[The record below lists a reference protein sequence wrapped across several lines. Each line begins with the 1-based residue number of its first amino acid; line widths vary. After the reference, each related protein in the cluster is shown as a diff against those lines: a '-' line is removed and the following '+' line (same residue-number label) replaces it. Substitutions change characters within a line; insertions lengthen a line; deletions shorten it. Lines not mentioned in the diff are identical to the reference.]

1 MEHIRIA
8 IRDSTDSMNICF
20 LDNKAGIKFHEAT
33 LQRFLKGT
41 CNFLTLKFYGKDI
54 DTIYPGCRLA
64 FKYDGND
71 YWLTI
76 NSFEKNGYECSL
88 TAYSLSLETNKE
100 KRKAFKAP
108 KWTFKQYLDYVDPE
122 HSLTLG
128 LNEVASQSMQLEWS
142 GTDTILA
149 RLFSIAN
156 SFGAE
161 LEFVTELNDDY
172 SLKRHVLNVYKVG
185 NIGKDKTG
193 MPIRVGKSLKVI
205 NYTANIDEL
214 YTAIRV
220 HGKDGLTIAGLDKKV
235 YDKDNNLLYYTQ
247 GDTLYAPQSRDRFP
261 AIAHKASDSF
271 ICLES
276 EDTEHSSKES
286 LYAYMLGELKK
297 HSEPKIDYETE
308 GYVDGQIGDR
318 MLLID
323 SVHYDPPL
331 YVEAR
336 ISEQTISL
344 LDKPKNKT
352 VFTNYERKE
361 SEIANELLAKMNALI
376 EENKVYDVQILTSNG
391 YSFKNG
397 QGSTTL
403 TARVMDGPKDVT
415 NEFSLTW
422 FKNSTE
428 YAHTASINVQAGSI
442 DELATYLIIA
452 EKDGRERG
460 RNELTVFNV
469 KDGSPGKTPVV
480 HLAWADSSDGSVGFS
495 LELPTDKIPKYRGY
509 YVDYSTVASTN
520 PKLYKWERNPDD
532 AAKVAD
538 EAKDKADSANSKADS
553 AISTANTAKDTAD
566 EASKQTALV
575 NELANTAKELADK
588 ANADAAEANRLIGLA
603 NGEIDRLNTD
613 VSTAKSDLASAESEL
628 NSKIETVKTTVTND
642 YAKKTELSD
651 TKITLNK
658 TISDSVASVKQ
669 EMSETYAV
677 KSDLTTLQGEY
688 NSFKED
694 TAQKI
699 SQQVSSIQTIQTDT
713 TEAQKLAND
722 AYNKANSAV
731 TSATNASSTANS
743 ALDKAADA
751 TSVANSASQNAT
763 NAVASANSAVSTAN
777 TAKSN
782 ADKAIADVAALTK
795 TVSSQSTRIDQTSS
809 RIDQVASG
817 VTEVGNKVDSLKL
830 VGENL
835 ILNGYGEF
843 GNNKNFN
850 NYIFDGTNSYNNKPS
865 FKTNLKTALSI
876 GNSRISIDIDKAYQF
891 SMNIKSDNGGTIYLG
906 WDEYD
911 IDGYYISPTYAMGFP
926 NTTTSLAR
934 DLNDG
939 DTVVYLESTANWVD
953 SNATHQNGLIFW
965 NYRDSTGYLYPEG
978 VYSRNAWIDLY
989 TKENVNKTNNT
1000 ITLKS
1005 SWTHGT
1011 IKAGT
1016 RVSQS
1021 NSSGHKYRNF
1031 TNTSVP
1037 TSWKNTSFIIGKD
1050 HQLQSPYS
1058 FDETR
1063 FSPAAKSISFMA
1075 IWSYGTSVV
1084 DTYYINS
1091 IELKNI
1097 DDKLLIDGINT
1108 NLSNN
1113 YYAKSTV
1120 DSKLSTA
1127 VSGITAQYTK
1137 DISTQLNNYYD
1148 KATMDRRLTIGDV
1161 GIETYVQDTRSKLDG
1176 LQIGGRNLLK
1186 DTANFG
1192 NSGRPSGSKDGWLA
1206 VYSSTIESEK
1216 YNGLTVRSLKNVASM
1231 KNMCEYYFTGF
1242 NLGDTYT
1249 LSFWAKGTID
1259 RFRCYFYGDSG
1270 FVGAKPVNTSI
1281 PCYSS
1286 SAFADGY
1293 CSFVNP
1299 QITNWTRISITW
1311 KLADTGDI
1319 NIAKRVLIRT
1329 DEATGGDLYVCGVKL
1344 EKGNQATD
1352 WSPAPEDMATLTQY
1366 TEVKQLADQLSA
1378 TVYDSASGLVTKTT
1392 QLANSYA
1399 IKQLN
1404 SAGDILTSLNLN
1416 ANTSTAE
1423 IDAKLIRLNGY
1434 TKMDDAFINNLV
1446 ANSIVTNKIK
1456 ATEISGDYIKGGT
1469 IDGTIIKST
1478 GPNGTTKL
1486 TDGWFISTQNNAIGH
1501 YGAQSVDMTIYDSSG
1516 YAGSTKLTY
1525 NGFLNEMKNS
1535 GGVFAKRK
1543 ITFHAEGFQIEPEDT
1558 NVGTNLNSGINLVGR
1573 KAYLDFVANTIHR
1586 TDATPYHLRIIASE
1600 DGKSIIESTQ
1610 GGLEIYIKNQEQ
1622 LVVNA
1627 NYIPQ
1632 TNMDNNTGIKRMV
1645 VAKPNESGSYMEI
1658 RNRAGKAWGISMWLS
1673 DQRLKNNIKPSIL
1686 DSLATINQLQVKQ
1699 FDWKSDNVH
1708 EDFGL
1713 IAQEVEQILPNAV
1726 FKVGDYYQIK
1736 DSGLIPVLIG
1746 AVQKLSNKVN
1756 LLENIIYN
1764 IKGGNLI

>member
-64 FKYDGND
+64 FKYAGND

-100 KRKAFKAP
+100 KRKAYKAQ

-235 YDKDNNLLYYTQ
+235 YDSDKKLLYYTQ
-247 GDTLYAPQSRDRFP
+247 GDTLYAPQARDRFP

-276 EDTEHSSKES
+276 EDTEHSSKEA

-308 GYVDGQIGDR
+308 GYVDGEIGDR

-344 LDKPKNKT
+344 LDKSKNKT
-352 VFTNYERKE
+352 VFTNYERKK
-361 SEIANELLAKMNALI
+361 SEIANELLAKMAALI
-376 EENKVYDVQILTSNG
+376 EENKTYDVQILTSNG

-397 QGSTTL
+397 FGETTL
-403 TARVMDGPKDVT
+403 TARVMDGAKDVT
-415 NEFSLTW
+415 SEFSLTW

-538 EAKDKADSANSKADS
+538 EAKDKADAADSKADSANSKADS
-553 AISTANTAKDTAD
+553 AVNVATDAKNTAD

-575 NELANTAKELADK
+575 NALANTAKDLADK
-588 ANADAAEANRLIGLA
+588 ANADATEANRLIGLA
-603 NGEIDRLNTD
+603 NTEIGKLNTN
-613 VSTAKSDLASAESEL
+613 VNNVKSDLASAESDL
-628 NSKIETVKTTVTND
+628 ASKIETVKTTLTQNYATKTN
-642 YAKKTELSD
+642 LSD
-651 TKITLNK
+651 TQITLNK

-677 KSDLTTLQGEY
+677 KSDLTTLSGDY
-688 NSFKED
+688 TSFKED
-694 TAQKI
+694 TAKKF

-713 TEAQKLAND
+713 TNAKQLAND
-722 AYNKANSAV
+722 AYSKANSAV

-743 ALDKAADA
+743 ALDKASNA
-751 TSVANSASQNAT
+751 TNVANSASQNAN
-763 NAVASANSAVSTAN
+763 NAVASANSAVSTASQ
-777 TAKSN
+777 AKSN
-782 ADKAIADVAALTK
+782 ADKAIADVASLTK
-795 TVSSQSTRIDQTSS
+795 TVSSQSTRIDQTSN
-809 RIDQVASG
+809 RIEQVASG
-817 VTEVGNKVDSLKL
+817 VTEVGS
-830 VGENL
+830 
-835 ILNGYGEF
+835 
-843 GNNKNFN
+843 
-850 NYIFDGTNSYNNKPS
+850 
-865 FKTNLKTALSI
+865 
-876 GNSRISIDIDKAYQF
+876 
-891 SMNIKSDNGGTIYLG
+891 
-906 WDEYD
+906 
-911 IDGYYISPTYAMGFP
+911 
-926 NTTTSLAR
+926 
-934 DLNDG
+934 
-939 DTVVYLESTANWVD
+939 
-953 SNATHQNGLIFW
+953 
-965 NYRDSTGYLYPEG
+965 
-978 VYSRNAWIDLY
+978 
-989 TKENVNKTNNT
+989 
-1000 ITLKS
+1000 
-1005 SWTHGT
+1005 
-1011 IKAGT
+1011 
-1016 RVSQS
+1016 
-1021 NSSGHKYRNF
+1021 
-1031 TNTSVP
+1031 
-1037 TSWKNTSFIIGKD
+1037 
-1050 HQLQSPYS
+1050 
-1058 FDETR
+1058 
-1063 FSPAAKSISFMA
+1063 
-1075 IWSYGTSVV
+1075 
-1084 DTYYINS
+1084 
-1091 IELKNI
+1091 
-1097 DDKLLIDGINT
+1097 

-1113 YYAKSTV
+1113 YYQKTTV

-1127 VSGITAQYTK
+1127 VSGITAQYTQ
-1137 DISTQLNNYYD
+1137 DITTKLGNYYD
-1148 KATMDRRLTIGDV
+1148 KSTIDSKLTIDGQ
-1161 GIETYVQDTRSKLDG
+1161 GISTYVKNTKNQLDN
-1176 LQIGGRNLLK
+1176 LQVGGRNYLIGTNK
-1186 DTANFG
+1186 
-1192 NSGRPSGSKDGWLA
+1192 
-1206 VYSSTIESEK
+1206 
-1216 YNGLTVRSLKNVASM
+1216 
-1231 KNMCEYYFTGF
+1231 EYRAF
-1242 NLGDTYT
+1242 NLGQWSTI
-1249 LSFWAKGTID
+1249 LS
-1259 RFRCYFYGDSG
+1259 
-1270 FVGAKPVNTSI
+1270 
-1281 PCYSS
+1281 
-1286 SAFADGY
+1286 
-1293 CSFVNP
+1293 
-1299 QITNWTRISITW
+1299 TRN
-1311 KLADTGDI
+1311 LADLNLKVGDYI
-1319 NIAKRVLIRT
+1319 TASCDLKVPSNAIKGGKIRIQIFNSDVDRLQYYGEICNIGEEKRLKVTVRIDSNLLKYKRIDLLIESTNTNITAVESGIQSRH
-1329 DEATGGDLYVCGVKL
+1329 EKL
-1344 EKGNQATD
+1344 EIGNMMTD
-1352 WSPAPEDMATLTQY
+1352 WSPAPEDMATLNQY
-1366 TEVKQLADQLSA
+1366 TEVKQLADRISS
-1378 TVYDSASGLVTKTT
+1378 TVYDSSVGLVTKTT

-1404 SAGDILTSLNLN
+1404 SSGDILTSLNLN

-1423 IDAKLIRLNGY
+1423 INAKLIRLNGY

-1456 ATEISGDYIKGGT
+1456 STEISGDIIKGGKIEGVT
-1469 IDGTIIKST
+1469 FKSIGSGAEPGEVEINDGTIAMEKQEV
-1478 GPNGTTKL
+1478 GTTGRFFNRGFVSPLEMTMAKVGPIGGKIGL
-1486 TDGWFISTQNNAIGH
+1486 IRATSFTPSGFNNQTLDTGNNVQNHGLFFHYQGLSIESDGAN
-1501 YGAQSVDMTIYDSSG
+1501 SG
-1516 YAGSTKLTY
+1516 VG
-1525 NGFLNEMKNS
+1525 KNS
-1535 GGVFAKRK
+1535 GLK
-1543 ITFHAEGFQIEPEDT
+1543 IFGD
-1558 NVGTNLNSGINLVGR
+1558 N
-1573 KAYLDFVANTIHR
+1573 AYIDLKPSILKDPGDDSDPIKM
-1586 TDATPYHLRIIASE
+1586 RIIAS
-1600 DGKSIIESTQ
+1600 
-1610 GGLEIYIKNQEQ
+1610 
-1622 LVVNA
+1622 
-1627 NYIPQ
+1627 P
-1632 TNMDNNTGIKRMV
+1632 NNTFEFRNSLGNIYMFTKNGENPMANGYKIPYTLVDSNMGIRLARIVNPTSSGTYLELSNMV
-1645 VAKPNESGSYMEI
+1645 EKT
-1658 RNRAGKAWGISMWLS
+1658 WGITMWQS
-1673 DQRLKNNIKPSIL
+1673 DQRLKDNITASTQ
-1686 DSLATINQLQVKQ
+1686 DALATLNQLQVRQ

-1713 IAQEVEQILPNAV
+1713 IAQEVEEILPNAV
-1726 FKVGDYYQIK
+1726 FKVGDYNQIK

>member
-20 LDNKAGIKFHEAT
+20 LDNKAGIKFHEET

-64 FKYDGND
+64 FKYGGND

-172 SLKRHVLNVYKVG
+172 SLKRHILNVYKVG

-220 HGKDGLTIAGLDKKV
+220 HGKDGLTIAGLNKKV
-235 YDKDNNLLYYTQ
+235 YDSDKKLLYYTQ
-247 GDTLYAPQSRDRFP
+247 GDTLYAPQARDRFP

-276 EDTEHSSKES
+276 EDTEHSSKEA

-308 GYVDGQIGDR
+308 GYVDGEIGDR

-344 LDKPKNKT
+344 LDKSKNKT
-352 VFTNYERKE
+352 VFTNYERKK

-415 NEFSLTW
+415 SEFSLTW

-428 YAHTASINVQAGSI
+428 YSHDASIIVRAGSI
-442 DELATYLIIA
+442 DELATYLVIA

-469 KDGSPGKTPVV
+469 KDGQPGKTPVV
-480 HLAWADSSDGSVGFS
+480 HLAWADSADGSVGFS
-495 LELPTDKIPKYRGY
+495 LELPTNKIPKYRGY
-509 YVDYSTVASTN
+509 YVDYSSVASTN
-520 PKLYKWERNPDD
+520 PKVYKWERNPDD

-538 EAKDKADSANSKADS
+538 EAKDKADAADNKADS
-553 AISTANTAKDTAD
+553 AIDTANSAKDTAD

-575 NELANTAKELADK
+575 NGLANAAKELADK
-588 ANADAAEANRLIGLA
+588 AKADAAEANRLIGLT
-603 NGEIDRLNTD
+603 NTEISKLNTN
-613 VSTAKSDLASAESEL
+613 VNNVRSDLSSAETEL
-628 NSKIETVKTTVTND
+628 NSKIETVKTTLTQNYATKTN
-642 YAKKTELSD
+642 LSE
-651 TKITLNK
+651 TQLTLNK
-658 TISDSVASVKQ
+658 TITDSVASVKQ
-669 EMSETYAV
+669 EMSEKYST
-677 KSDLTTLQGEY
+677 KTDLTTLQGEY
-688 NSFKED
+688 NSFKEE
-694 TAQKI
+694 TAKKI
-699 SQQVSSIQTIQTDT
+699 SQQVSSIETIQTNT
-713 TEAQKLAND
+713 TEAQKLAGE
-722 AYNKANSAV
+722 AYNKAQSAA

-743 ALDKAADA
+743 ALDKASNA
-751 TSVANSASQNAT
+751 TNVANSASQNAT
-763 NAVASANSAVSTAN
+763 NAVANANSAVSAAN

-795 TVSSQSTRIDQTSS
+795 TVSSQSTRIDQTSN
-809 RIDQVASG
+809 RIEQVASG
-817 VTEVGNKVDSLKL
+817 VTEIGGKL
-830 VGENL
+830 DN
-835 ILNGYGEF
+835 
-843 GNNKNFN
+843 
-850 NYIFDGTNSYNNKPS
+850 
-865 FKTNLKTALSI
+865 LSI
-876 GNSRISIDIDKAYQF
+876 GGRNLLHGTVDFIDVGSRYNSGRLIETAFPLTGEKYKGLAIRGKANISGTYIASSYSFSNFNLGDTYTFSFYAKGSIDRFRCYF
-891 SMNIKSDNGGTIYLG
+891 Y
-906 WDEYD
+906 
-911 IDGYYISPTYAMGFP
+911 
-926 NTTTSLAR
+926 
-934 DLNDG
+934 G
-939 DTVVYLESTANWVD
+939 DTGYVTATAIDTNIGWMPGSYSDGMVVYR
-953 SNATHQNGLIFW
+953 NGSGSSKELLDPNIFKRYYVTW
-965 NYRDSTGYLYPEG
+965 KL
-978 VYSRNAWIDLY
+978 
-989 TKENVNKTNNT
+989 NNT
-1000 ITLKS
+1000 
-1005 SWTHGT
+1005 GD
-1011 IKAGT
+1011 
-1016 RVSQS
+1016 
-1021 NSSGHKYRNF
+1021 
-1031 TNTSVP
+1031 TSVIKKILIRTDEA
-1037 TSWKNTSFIIGKD
+1037 TSGSLYICGEKMEIGNKNTD
-1050 HQLQSPYS
+1050 HSSSPEDDQSQ
-1058 FDETR
+1058 
-1063 FSPAAKSISFMA
+1063 
-1075 IWSYGTSVV
+1075 
-1084 DTYYINS
+1084 
-1091 IELKNI
+1091 
-1097 DDKLLIDGINT
+1097 IDGINT

-1113 YYAKSTV
+1113 YYAKTTV

-1137 DISTQLNNYYD
+1137 DITTKLGNYYD
-1148 KATMDRRLTIGDV
+1148 KSTIDSKLTIDGQ
-1161 GIETYVQDTRSKLDG
+1161 GITTYVKNTQSKLDN
-1176 LQIGGRNLLK
+1176 LQVGGRNYLTGTHKDYKKFDLGQWAAILFSRNLSDLNLKVGDYITASCDLKVPSNAIKGGRIRVQFFNSDADRTQYYGEICNIGEEKRLKATVYIDSKLLQYK
-1186 DTANFG
+1186 RID
-1192 NSGRPSGSKDGWLA
+1192 LL
-1206 VYSSTIESEK
+1206 IEST
-1216 YNGLTVRSLKNVASM
+1216 N
-1231 KNMCEYYFTGF
+1231 TGI
-1242 NLGDTYT
+1242 T
-1249 LSFWAKGTID
+1249 AVE
-1259 RFRCYFYGDSG
+1259 SG
-1270 FVGAKPVNTSI
+1270 IQS
-1281 PCYSS
+1281 
-1286 SAFADGY
+1286 
-1293 CSFVNP
+1293 
-1299 QITNWTRISITW
+1299 RH
-1311 KLADTGDI
+1311 
-1319 NIAKRVLIRT
+1319 
-1329 DEATGGDLYVCGVKL
+1329 EKL
-1344 EKGNQATD
+1344 EIGNMMTD
-1352 WSPAPEDMATLTQY
+1352 WYPAPEDMATLTQY
-1366 TEVKQLADQLSA
+1366 TEVKQLADRISS
-1378 TVYDSASGLVTKTT
+1378 TVYDSSTGLTTKVN
-1392 QLANSYA
+1392 QLANKYA
-1399 IKQLN
+1399 ITALN
-1404 SAGDILTSLNLN
+1404 SAGDILASLNLN

-1423 IDAKLIRLNGY
+1423 INAKLIRLNGY

-1446 ANSIVTNKIK
+1446 ANSIITNKIK
-1456 ATEISGDYIKGGT
+1456 STEISGDVIKGGT
-1469 IDGTIIKST
+1469 IDGTIVKST
-1478 GPNGTTKL
+1478 GSNGTTQL
-1486 TDGWFISTQNNAIGH
+1486 MDGWFISTQNNSIGY
-1501 YGAQSVDMTIYDSSG
+1501 YGAQSINMTIFDTNG

-1525 NGFLNEMKNS
+1525 SGFLNEMKNS
-1535 GGVFAKRK
+1535 DGVFAKRK
-1543 ITFHAEGFQIEPEDT
+1543 IEFHAEGFKVEPEST
-1558 NVGTNLNSGINLVGR
+1558 NVGTNLNSGIHLVGK
-1573 KAYLDFVANTIHR
+1573 KAYLDLVANTVSR
-1586 TDATPYHLRIIASE
+1586 DDTTPYHLRIIANE
-1600 DGKSIIESTQ
+1600 DGKSFIESTQ
-1610 GGLEIYIKNQEQ
+1610 GRLEIYTKNQEQ

-1632 TNMDNNTGIKRMV
+1632 TTMDNNIGIKQMI
-1645 VAKPNESGSYMEI
+1645 VAKPNESGTYMEV
-1658 RNRAGKAWGISMWLS
+1658 RNRAGKAWGINMWLS
-1673 DQRLKNNIKPSIL
+1673 DQRLKDNITTPTQ
-1686 DSLATINQLQVKQ
+1686 DALATINQLKVRQ

-1764 IKGGNLI
+1764 TKGSNLL

>member
-1 MEHIRIA
+1 MVEHIRIA

-20 LDNKAGIKFHEAT
+20 LDNKTGIKFHEAT

-64 FKYDGND
+64 FKYGGND

-108 KWTFKQYLDYVDPE
+108 KWTFKQYLDYIDPE

-128 LNEVASQSMQLEWS
+128 LNEVASQSTQLEWS

-172 SLKRHVLNVYKVG
+172 SLKRHVVNVYKVG

-235 YDKDNNLLYYTQ
+235 YDSDKKLLYYTQ
-247 GDTLYAPQSRDRFP
+247 GDTLYAPQARDRFP

-271 ICLES
+271 ICLEGG
-276 EDTEHSSKES
+276 DTEHSTKEA

-297 HSEPKIDYETE
+297 HSEPKLDYETE
-308 GYVDGQIGDR
+308 GYVDGEIGDR

-344 LDKPKNKT
+344 LDKSKNKT
-352 VFTNYERKE
+352 VFTNYERKK

-397 QGSTTL
+397 FGETTL

-415 NEFSLTW
+415 SEFSLTW

-480 HLAWADSSDGSVGFS
+480 HLAWADSADGSVGFS
-495 LELPTDKIPKYRGY
+495 LELPTDKIRKYRGY

-520 PKLYKWERNPDD
+520 PMLYKWERNPDD

-538 EAKDKADSANSKADS
+538 EAKDKADAADSKADS
-553 AISTANTAKDTAD
+553 AIDTANSAKDTAD

-575 NELANTAKELADK
+575 NGLANAAKELADK
-588 ANADAAEANRLIGLA
+588 AKEDAAEANRLIGLT
-603 NGEIDRLNTD
+603 NTEIGKLNTN
-613 VSTAKSDLASAESEL
+613 VENTRKDLASAESDL
-628 NSKIETVKTTVTND
+628 ASKIETVKTTVTND

-651 TKITLNK
+651 TQIKLEK
-658 TISDSVASVKQ
+658 TVSDSVASVRT
-669 EMSETYAV
+669 EMSEKYST
-677 KSDLTTLQGEY
+677 KNDLTTLQGDY
-688 NSFKED
+688 NSFKQQ
-694 TAQKI
+694 TAQGF
-699 SQQVSSIQTIQTDT
+699 SQQASSIQTIQTDT
-713 TEAQKLAND
+713 TNAKQLAND
-722 AYNKANSAV
+722 AYSKANSAV
-731 TSATNASSTANS
+731 TSAANASSTANS
-743 ALDKAADA
+743 ALTKASDA
-751 TSVANSASQNAT
+751 SSVANSASQNAN
-763 NAVASANSAVSTAN
+763 NAVASANSAVSTASQ
-777 TAKSN
+777 AKSN

-795 TVSSQSTRIDQTSS
+795 TVSSQSTKIEQTSS

-850 NYIFDGTNSYNNKPS
+850 NYIFDGANSYNNKPS

-876 GNSRISIDIDKAYQF
+876 GNARIPIDIDKSYQF
-891 SMNIKSDNGGTIYLG
+891 SMNIKSDNGGKIYLG

-911 IDGYYISPTYAMGFP
+911 IDGYYITPSCVMGFSR
-926 NTTTSLAR
+926 TTTALAR

-939 DTVVYLESTANWVD
+939 DKVVYLESTANWVASD
-953 SNATHQNGLIFW
+953 YTHLNGLIFW

-978 VYSRNAWIDLY
+978 VYSRNVWSNLY

-1005 SWTHGT
+1005 PWNNGKIT
-1011 IKAGT
+1011 AGT

-1021 NSSGHKYRNF
+1021 SSSGHKYCNF

-1037 TSWKNTSFIIGKD
+1037 TSWTNTSFVIGGD
-1050 HQLQSPYS
+1050 HKLQSPYD
-1058 FDETR
+1058 FDATR
-1063 FSPAAKSISFMA
+1063 FSPAAKSIAFMA
-1075 IWSYGTSVV
+1075 LWSYGTSVI

-1113 YYAKSTV
+1113 YY
-1120 DSKLSTA
+1120 
-1127 VSGITAQYTK
+1127 
-1137 DISTQLNNYYD
+1137 
-1148 KATMDRRLTIGDV
+1148 
-1161 GIETYVQDTRSKLDG
+1161 
-1176 LQIGGRNLLK
+1176 
-1186 DTANFG
+1186 
-1192 NSGRPSGSKDGWLA
+1192 
-1206 VYSSTIESEK
+1206 
-1216 YNGLTVRSLKNVASM
+1216 
-1231 KNMCEYYFTGF
+1231 
-1242 NLGDTYT
+1242 
-1249 LSFWAKGTID
+1249 
-1259 RFRCYFYGDSG
+1259 
-1270 FVGAKPVNTSI
+1270 
-1281 PCYSS
+1281 
-1286 SAFADGY
+1286 
-1293 CSFVNP
+1293 
-1299 QITNWTRISITW
+1299 
-1311 KLADTGDI
+1311 
-1319 NIAKRVLIRT
+1319 
-1329 DEATGGDLYVCGVKL
+1329 
-1344 EKGNQATD
+1344 
-1352 WSPAPEDMATLTQY
+1352 
-1366 TEVKQLADQLSA
+1366 
-1378 TVYDSASGLVTKTT
+1378 
-1392 QLANSYA
+1392 
-1399 IKQLN
+1399 
-1404 SAGDILTSLNLN
+1404 
-1416 ANTSTAE
+1416 
-1423 IDAKLIRLNGY
+1423 
-1434 TKMDDAFINNLV
+1434 
-1446 ANSIVTNKIK
+1446 
-1456 ATEISGDYIKGGT
+1456 
-1469 IDGTIIKST
+1469 
-1478 GPNGTTKL
+1478 
-1486 TDGWFISTQNNAIGH
+1486 
-1501 YGAQSVDMTIYDSSG
+1501 
-1516 YAGSTKLTY
+1516 
-1525 NGFLNEMKNS
+1525 
-1535 GGVFAKRK
+1535 
-1543 ITFHAEGFQIEPEDT
+1543 
-1558 NVGTNLNSGINLVGR
+1558 
-1573 KAYLDFVANTIHR
+1573 
-1586 TDATPYHLRIIASE
+1586 
-1600 DGKSIIESTQ
+1600 
-1610 GGLEIYIKNQEQ
+1610 
-1622 LVVNA
+1622 
-1627 NYIPQ
+1627 
-1632 TNMDNNTGIKRMV
+1632 
-1645 VAKPNESGSYMEI
+1645 
-1658 RNRAGKAWGISMWLS
+1658 
-1673 DQRLKNNIKPSIL
+1673 
-1686 DSLATINQLQVKQ
+1686 
-1699 FDWKSDNVH
+1699 
-1708 EDFGL
+1708 
-1713 IAQEVEQILPNAV
+1713 
-1726 FKVGDYYQIK
+1726 
-1736 DSGLIPVLIG
+1736 
-1746 AVQKLSNKVN
+1746 QK
-1756 LLENIIYN
+1756 
-1764 IKGGNLI
+1764 

>member
-1 MEHIRIA
+1 MDHIRIA

-20 LDNKAGIKFHEAT
+20 LDNKAGIKFHETT

-41 CNFLTLKFYGKDI
+41 CNFLTLKFYRKDI

-64 FKYDGND
+64 FKYGGND

-128 LNEVASQSMQLEWS
+128 LNEVEGQSMQLEWS

-172 SLKRHVLNVYKVG
+172 SLKRHVLNVYKIG
-185 NIGKDKTG
+185 NIGKDKIG

-220 HGKDGLTIAGLDKKV
+220 HGKDGLTIAGLNKKV
-235 YDKDNNLLYYTQ
+235 YDSDKKLLYYTQ
-247 GDTLYAPQSRDRFP
+247 GDTLYAPQARDRFP
-261 AIAHKASDSF
+261 SIAHKASDSF
-271 ICLES
+271 ICLEG

-344 LDKPKNKT
+344 LDKSKNKT
-352 VFTNYERKE
+352 VFTNYERKK

-376 EENKVYDVQILTSNG
+376 EENKVYDVQIMTSNG

-422 FKNSTE
+422 FKNSAE
-428 YAHTASINVQAGSI
+428 YSHDASINVQAGSI
-442 DELATYLIIA
+442 DELATYLIIT

-469 KDGSPGKTPVV
+469 KDGQPGKTPVV
-480 HLAWADSSDGSVGFS
+480 HLAWADSADGSVGFT
-495 LELPTDKIPKYRGY
+495 LELPTTKIPKYRGY

-538 EAKDKADSANSKADS
+538 EAKDKADAADSKADS
-553 AISTANTAKDTAD
+553 AVSVATDAKDTAD

-588 ANADAAEANRLIGLA
+588 ANADATEANRLVGLA
-603 NGEIDRLNTD
+603 NDEIDRLNTD
-613 VSTAKSDLASAESEL
+613 VSTAKSDLASAESDL
-628 NSKIETVKTTVTND
+628 NSKIETVKTTLTQNYATKTN
-642 YAKKTELSD
+642 LSD
-651 TKITLNK
+651 TQITLNK

-669 EMSETYAV
+669 EMSEKYST
-677 KSDLTTLQGEY
+677 KTDLTTLQGEY

-694 TAQKI
+694 TAKKF
-699 SQQVSSIQTIQTDT
+699 SQQVSSISTIQTNT

-722 AYNKANSAV
+722 AYSKANSAV

-763 NAVASANSAVSTAN
+763 NAVASANAAVSTAN

-782 ADKAIADVAALTK
+782 ADKAIADVASLTQ
-795 TVSSQSTRIDQTSS
+795 TVSSQSTRIDQTSN

-817 VTEVGNKVDSLKL
+817 VTEVGDKVTSLNR
-830 VGENL
+830 VGDNL
-835 ILNGYGEF
+835 IVNGYGEL
-843 GNNKNFN
+843 GDNTNFS
-850 NYIFDGTNSYNNKPS
+850 NYIFSGVDTFKDKPS
-865 FKTNLKTALSI
+865 FKITTVSADKAINDNLI
-876 GNSRISIDIDKAYQF
+876 PIDINKAYEF
-891 SMNIKSDNGGTIYLG
+891 SMNLKSLNGTPIYLG
-906 WDEYD
+906 WAEYD
-911 IDGYYISPTYAMGFP
+911 IDGKKIDYQNVTRSSTS
-926 NTTTSLAR
+926 TTTLAR

-939 DTVVYLESTANWVD
+939 DTVVYLTSASGWID
-953 SNATHQNGLIFW
+953 SIYDYDNGLIFW
-965 NYRDSTGYLYPEG
+965 NYQDSTGYVYPEG
-978 VYSRNAWIDLY
+978 VYSRNVWFDLY
-989 TKENVNKTNNT
+989 SRGDIDRVNNLINLKKPWDKGKFKVGTK
-1000 ITLKS
+1000 
-1005 SWTHGT
+1005 
-1011 IKAGT
+1011 
-1016 RVSQS
+1016 VSQS
-1021 NSSGHKYRNF
+1021 KAGNSYKYRNYEG
-1031 TNTSVP
+1031 TSVP
-1037 TSWKNTSFIIGKD
+1037 TEWTNTTFRIGEDHRLQANYDFDYNRFTPATKYIRFNVVWSFANWG
-1050 HQLQSPYS
+1050 
-1058 FDETR
+1058 
-1063 FSPAAKSISFMA
+1063 
-1075 IWSYGTSVV
+1075 G
-1084 DTYYINS
+1084 DTYFINN
-1091 IELKNI
+1091 IELKDI
-1097 DDKLLIDGINT
+1097 DNKLLINGINN
-1108 NLSNN
+1108 NLVDN
-1113 YYAKSTV
+1113 YYQKTTV

-1127 VSGITAQYTK
+1127 VSGITAQYTQ
-1137 DISTQLNNYYD
+1137 DITTRLGNYYD
-1148 KATMDRRLTIGDV
+1148 KSTIDSKLTIDGQ
-1161 GIETYVQDTRSKLDG
+1161 GIASYVKSTK
-1176 LQIGGRNLLK
+1176 
-1186 DTANFG
+1186 
-1192 NSGRPSGSKDGWLA
+1192 
-1206 VYSSTIESEK
+1206 SS
-1216 YNGLTVRSLKNVASM
+1216 VDSLS
-1231 KNMCEYYFTGF
+1231 
-1242 NLGDTYT
+1242 
-1249 LSFWAKGTID
+1249 
-1259 RFRCYFYGDSG
+1259 
-1270 FVGAKPVNTSI
+1270 
-1281 PCYSS
+1281 
-1286 SAFADGY
+1286 
-1293 CSFVNP
+1293 
-1299 QITNWTRISITW
+1299 
-1311 KLADTGDI
+1311 
-1319 NIAKRVLIRT
+1319 
-1329 DEATGGDLYVCGVKL
+1329 
-1344 EKGNQATD
+1344 
-1352 WSPAPEDMATLTQY
+1352 TQY
-1366 TEVKQLADQLSA
+1366 TQVKQLADQLSA
-1378 TVYDSASGLVTKTT
+1378 TVYDSASGLVSKTT

-1423 IDAKLIRLNGY
+1423 INAKLIRLNGS
-1434 TKMDDAFINNLV
+1434 TKMDDAFINKLV

-1456 ATEISGDYIKGGT
+1456 STEINGDIIKGGT
-1469 IDGTIIKST
+1469 IDGTIVKST
-1478 GPNGTTKL
+1478 GSNGTTQL
-1486 TDGWFISTQNNAIGH
+1486 MDGWFISTQNNSIGY
-1501 YGAQSVDMTIYDSSG
+1501 YGAQSVNMTIFDTDG

-1525 NGFLNEMKNS
+1525 SGFLNEMKNS
-1535 GGVFAKRK
+1535 DGVFAKRK
-1543 ITFHAEGFQIEPEDT
+1543 ITFHAEGFKIEPEDT
-1558 NVGTNLNSGINLVGR
+1558 NVGTNLNSGMHLVGK

-1586 TDATPYHLRIIASE
+1586 TDATPYHLRIIANE
-1600 DGKSIIESTQ
+1600 DGKSVVESTQ
-1610 GGLEIYIKNQEQ
+1610 GRLEIYTKNQEQ
-1622 LVVNA
+1622 LVVNSS
-1627 NYIPQ
+1627 YLPQ
-1632 TNMDNNTGIKRMV
+1632 TSMDNNTAIKQMV

-1658 RNRAGKAWGISMWLS
+1658 RNIAGKAWGISVWQS
-1673 DQRLKNNIKPSIL
+1673 DQRLKSNITSPTQDALS
-1686 DSLATINQLQVKQ
+1686 TINQLQVRQ

-1713 IAQEVEQILPNAV
+1713 IAQEVEQVLPNAV

>member
-1 MEHIRIA
+1 MDHIRIA

-20 LDNKAGIKFHEAT
+20 LDNKAGIKFHETT

-64 FKYDGND
+64 FKYGGND

-76 NSFEKNGYECSL
+76 NSFKKNGYECSL

-128 LNEVASQSMQLEWS
+128 LNEVASQSMKLEWS

-172 SLKRHVLNVYKVG
+172 SLKRHVLNVYKIG

-271 ICLES
+271 ICLEG

-308 GYVDGQIGDR
+308 GYVDGEIGDR

-323 SVHYDPPL
+323 GVHYDPPL

-344 LDKPKNKT
+344 LDKSKNKT

-376 EENKVYDVQILTSNG
+376 EENKVYDVQIMTSNG

-397 QGSTTL
+397 FGETTL
-403 TARVMDGPKDVT
+403 TARVMDGAKDVT
-415 NEFSLTW
+415 SEFSLTW

-520 PKLYKWERNPDD
+520 PKLYKWDRNPDD

-613 VSTAKSDLASAESEL
+613 VSTAKSDLANAEADL
-628 NSKIETVKTTVTND
+628 NSKIETVKTTLTQNYATKTN
-642 YAKKTELSD
+642 LSD
-651 TKITLNK
+651 TQITLNK
-658 TISDSVASVKQ
+658 TISESVASVKQ

-677 KSDLTTLQGEY
+677 KTDLTTLQGEY

-694 TAQKI
+694 TAKKF
-699 SQQVSSIQTIQTDT
+699 SQQVSSISTIQTNT

-722 AYNKANSAV
+722 AYSKAQNAV
-731 TSATNASSTANS
+731 ASATNASSTANS

-751 TSVANSASQNAT
+751 TSVANSASQNAS

-795 TVSSQSTRIDQTSS
+795 TVSTQSTRIDQTSS

-817 VTEVGNKVDSLKL
+817 VTEIGGKL
-830 VGENL
+830 DN
-835 ILNGYGEF
+835 
-843 GNNKNFN
+843 
-850 NYIFDGTNSYNNKPS
+850 
-865 FKTNLKTALSI
+865 LSI
-876 GNSRISIDIDKAYQF
+876 GGRNLLHGTVDFVDVGSNYNSGRLIETVFSLTGEKYKGLAVRGKTNISGMYTASSYSFSNFNLGDTYTFSFYAKGSIDTFSCYFYGESGYVKAKAIDT
-891 SMNIKSDNGGTIYLG
+891 NIGRMPDTYGDGIVLYRVGSGSSKELLDSKIFKRYYVTWKLDNTG
-906 WDEYD
+906 D
-911 IDGYYISPTYAMGFP
+911 IS
-926 NTTTSLAR
+926 
-934 DLNDG
+934 
-939 DTVVYLESTANWVD
+939 VVKKILIRTD
-953 SNATHQNGLIFW
+953 NATSG
-965 NYRDSTGYLYPEG
+965 
-978 VYSRNAWIDLY
+978 DLY
-989 TKENVNKTNNT
+989 ICGEKMETGN
-1000 ITLKS
+1000 
-1005 SWTHGT
+1005 
-1011 IKAGT
+1011 
-1016 RVSQS
+1016 
-1021 NSSGHKYRNF
+1021 
-1031 TNTSVP
+1031 
-1037 TSWKNTSFIIGKD
+1037 KNTD
-1050 HQLQSPYS
+1050 HSPSPEDDQSQ
-1058 FDETR
+1058 
-1063 FSPAAKSISFMA
+1063 
-1075 IWSYGTSVV
+1075 
-1084 DTYYINS
+1084 
-1091 IELKNI
+1091 
-1097 DDKLLIDGINT
+1097 IDGINN

-1113 YYAKSTV
+1113 YYQKTVV
-1120 DSKLSTA
+1120 DSKISTA

-1137 DISTQLNNYYD
+1137 DISTKLNNYYD
-1148 KATMDRRLTIGDV
+1148 KATMDRKLTIDGL
-1161 GIETYVQDTRSKLDG
+1161 GIETYVKDTKSQLDN
-1176 LQIGGRNLLK
+1176 LQVGGRNYLIGTNK
-1186 DTANFG
+1186 
-1192 NSGRPSGSKDGWLA
+1192 
-1206 VYSSTIESEK
+1206 
-1216 YNGLTVRSLKNVASM
+1216 
-1231 KNMCEYYFTGF
+1231 EYRAF
-1242 NLGDTYT
+1242 NLGQWSAILNTRN
-1249 LSFWAKGTID
+1249 LSDLNLKVGDYITASCDLKVPSNAIKGGRIRLQFFNTDADRPNYYGSICNIGEEKRLEVTVRID
-1259 RFRCYFYGDSG
+1259 SNLLQYKRIDLIIEST
-1270 FVGAKPVNTSI
+1270 NTSI
-1281 PCYSS
+1281 TAVES
-1286 SAFADGY
+1286 GI
-1293 CSFVNP
+1293 
-1299 QITNWTRISITW
+1299 QTRH
-1311 KLADTGDI
+1311 
-1319 NIAKRVLIRT
+1319 
-1329 DEATGGDLYVCGVKL
+1329 EKL
-1344 EKGNQATD
+1344 EIGNMVTD

-1366 TEVKQLADQLSA
+1366 TEVKQLADRISS
-1378 TVYDSASGLVTKTT
+1378 TIYDSTSGLVTKTN
-1392 QLANSYA
+1392 QLAGKYA
-1399 IKQLN
+1399 IQNLN
-1404 SAGDILTSLNLN
+1404 SSGDVLSSLNLN
-1416 ANTSTAE
+1416 GGNVRIKGGL
-1423 IDAKLIRLNGY
+1423 IDLDGNVRIQ
-1434 TKMDDAFINNLV
+1434 DAFINNLV

-1456 ATEISGDYIKGGT
+1456 STEISGDIIKGGT
-1469 IDGTIIKST
+1469 IQGVTLKSTGSGAEPGEVEINDGTIAMEKQEV
-1478 GPNGTTKL
+1478 GTTGRFFNRGFVSPLEMTMAKVGPIGGKIGL
-1486 TDGWFISTQNNAIGH
+1486 IRATSFTPSGFNNQALDTGNNVQTHRLYFHYQGLSIESDGA
-1501 YGAQSVDMTIYDSSG
+1501 
-1516 YAGSTKLTY
+1516 
-1525 NGFLNEMKNS
+1525 NS
-1535 GGVFAKRK
+1535 G
-1543 ITFHAEGFQIEPEDT
+1543 
-1558 NVGTNLNSGINLVGR
+1558 VGRNSGLKVFGDN
-1573 KAYLDFVANTIHR
+1573 AYIDLKSGILNDPGNDSDPIKM
-1586 TDATPYHLRIIASE
+1586 RIIATPNNTFE
-1600 DGKSIIESTQ
+1600 FRNNYGN
-1610 GGLEIYIKNQEQ
+1610 IYMFTKNNENI
-1622 LVVNA
+1622 VVNG
-1627 NYIPQ
+1627 YKIPY
-1632 TNMDNNTGIKRMV
+1632 TFTDNNMGIRVARIANPTSSGAYLELSNMV
-1645 VAKPNESGSYMEI
+1645 
-1658 RNRAGKAWGISMWLS
+1658 GKAWGVSMWAS
-1673 DQRLKNNIKPSIL
+1673 DQRLKSDITTPTQ
-1686 DSLATINQLQVKQ
+1686 DALAAINQLQVRQ
-1699 FDWKSDNVH
+1699 FDWRADGKH

-1713 IAQEVEQILPNAV
+1713 IAQEVEQVLPNAV

-1764 IKGGNLI
+1764 TKGSNLL

>member
-1 MEHIRIA
+1 MDHIRIA

-20 LDNKAGIKFHEAT
+20 LDNYAGIKFHETT

-64 FKYDGND
+64 FKYADND

-76 NSFEKNGYECSL
+76 NSFEKIGYECSL

-108 KWTFKQYLDYVDPE
+108 TWTFKQYLDYVDPE

-128 LNEVASQSMQLEWS
+128 INEVASQSIQLEWS

-235 YDKDNNLLYYTQ
+235 YDSDKKLLYYTQ
-247 GDTLYAPQSRDRFP
+247 GDTLYAPQARDRFP

-276 EDTEHSSKES
+276 EDTEHSSKEA
-286 LYAYMLGELKK
+286 LYAYMLGEIKK

-308 GYVDGQIGDR
+308 GYVDGEIGDR

-323 SVHYDPPL
+323 AVHYDPPL

-344 LDKPKNKT
+344 LDKSKNKT
-352 VFTNYERKE
+352 VFTNYERKK

-376 EENKVYDVQILTSNG
+376 EENKTYDVQILTTNG

-397 QGSTTL
+397 FGETTL

-422 FKNSTE
+422 FKNSAE

-538 EAKDKADSANSKADS
+538 EAKDKADSADTKADS
-553 AISTANTAKDTAD
+553 AVD
-566 EASKQTALV
+566 V
-575 NELANTAKELADK
+575 ANTAKELADK
-588 ANADAAEANRLIGLA
+588 ANADATEANRLIGLA

-613 VSTAKSDLASAESEL
+613 VSTAKSDLASAEADL
-628 NSKIETVKTTVTND
+628 NSKIETVKTTLTQD
-642 YAKKTELSD
+642 YATKTNLSD
-651 TKITLNK
+651 TQITLNK
-658 TISDSVASVKQ
+658 TISESVASVKQ

-677 KSDLTTLQGEY
+677 KTDLTTLQGEY

-694 TAQKI
+694 TAQKF

-722 AYNKANSAV
+722 AYSKANSAV
-731 TSATNASSTANS
+731 TSASNASSTANS
-743 ALDKAADA
+743 ALSKASDA
-751 TSVANSASQNAT
+751 TSVANSASQNAS
-763 NAVASANSAVSTAN
+763 NAVASANNAVSTAN

-795 TVSSQSTRIDQTSS
+795 TVSSQSTKIDQTSN
-809 RIDQVASG
+809 RIEQVASE
-817 VTEVGNKVDSLKL
+817 VTEVGS
-830 VGENL
+830 
-835 ILNGYGEF
+835 
-843 GNNKNFN
+843 
-850 NYIFDGTNSYNNKPS
+850 
-865 FKTNLKTALSI
+865 
-876 GNSRISIDIDKAYQF
+876 
-891 SMNIKSDNGGTIYLG
+891 
-906 WDEYD
+906 
-911 IDGYYISPTYAMGFP
+911 
-926 NTTTSLAR
+926 
-934 DLNDG
+934 
-939 DTVVYLESTANWVD
+939 
-953 SNATHQNGLIFW
+953 
-965 NYRDSTGYLYPEG
+965 
-978 VYSRNAWIDLY
+978 
-989 TKENVNKTNNT
+989 
-1000 ITLKS
+1000 
-1005 SWTHGT
+1005 
-1011 IKAGT
+1011 
-1016 RVSQS
+1016 
-1021 NSSGHKYRNF
+1021 
-1031 TNTSVP
+1031 
-1037 TSWKNTSFIIGKD
+1037 
-1050 HQLQSPYS
+1050 
-1058 FDETR
+1058 
-1063 FSPAAKSISFMA
+1063 
-1075 IWSYGTSVV
+1075 
-1084 DTYYINS
+1084 
-1091 IELKNI
+1091 
-1097 DDKLLIDGINT
+1097 

-1113 YYAKSTV
+1113 YYQKTTV

-1127 VSGITAQYTK
+1127 VSGITAQYTQ
-1137 DISTQLNNYYD
+1137 DITTRLGNYYD
-1148 KATMDRRLTIGDV
+1148 KSTIDSKLTIDGQ
-1161 GIETYVQDTRSKLDG
+1161 GITTYVKNTQSKLDN
-1176 LQIGGRNLLK
+1176 LQVGGRNLYVHS
-1186 DTANFG
+1186 
-1192 NSGRPSGSKDGWLA
+1192 SGVTFAGDI
-1206 VYSSTIESEK
+1206 VNSSTTTKNSEK
-1216 YNGLTVRSLKNVASM
+1216 YGFKSEYKITRLSVVRLQQLQFNGKRHAVVS
-1231 KNMCEYYFTGF
+1231 F
-1242 NLGDTYT
+1242 NAY
-1249 LSFWAKGTID
+1249 
-1259 RFRCYFYGDSG
+1259 
-1270 FVGAKPVNTSI
+1270 VNTGTLDLKVDICDLGNKHFAISTTNNR
-1281 PCYSS
+1281 YSV
-1286 SAFADGY
+1286 
-1293 CSFVNP
+1293 FVDNIN
-1299 QITNWTRISITW
+1299 QYNTVDSYNGFSDFEFI
-1311 KLADTGDI
+1311 LAQGQT
-1319 NIAKRVLIRT
+1319 
-1329 DEATGGDLYVCGVKL
+1329 LYVEYIMV
-1344 EKGNQATD
+1344 EYATTPSNH
-1352 WSPAPEDMATLTQY
+1352 SPAHEDMATLTQY
-1366 TEVKQLADQLSA
+1366 TEVKQLADRISS

-1434 TKMDDAFINNLV
+1434 TKMDDAFINKLV
-1446 ANSIVTNKIK
+1446 VNSIVTNKIK
-1456 ATEISGDYIKGGT
+1456 STEISGDIIKGGT
-1469 IDGTIIKST
+1469 IDGTIVKST
-1478 GPNGTTKL
+1478 GSNGTTQL
-1486 TDGWFISTQNNAIGH
+1486 MDGWFISTQNNSIGY
-1501 YGAQSVDMTIYDSSG
+1501 YGAQSVNMTIFDTNG

-1525 NGFLNEMKNS
+1525 GGFLNEMKNS
-1535 GGVFAKRK
+1535 DGVFAKRK

-1558 NVGTNLNSGINLVGR
+1558 NVGTNLNSGMHLVGR

-1586 TDATPYHLRIIASE
+1586 TDTTPYYLRIIANE
-1600 DGKSIIESTQ
+1600 DGKSVINSTQ
-1610 GGLEIYIKNQEQ
+1610 GRLEIYTKNQEQ

-1627 NYIPQ
+1627 GYIPQ
-1632 TNMDNNTGIKRMV
+1632 TSMDNNAAVKQMT
-1645 VAKPNESGSYMEI
+1645 VAKPNESGTYLEI
-1658 RNRAGKAWGISMWLS
+1658 RNLAGKTWGITMWQS
-1673 DQRLKNNIKPSIL
+1673 DQRLKDNITASTQ
-1686 DSLATINQLQVKQ
+1686 DALATINQLQVRQ

-1764 IKGGNLI
+1764 TKGGNLI

>member
-20 LDNKAGIKFHEAT
+20 LDNQAGIKFHEST

-64 FKYDGND
+64 FKDAGND

-128 LNEVASQSMQLEWS
+128 LNEVEGQSMQLEWS

-220 HGKDGLTIAGLDKKV
+220 HGKDGLTIAGLDRKV
-235 YDKDNNLLYYTQ
+235 YDSDKKLLYYTQ
-247 GDTLYAPQSRDRFP
+247 GDTLYAPQARDRFP

-276 EDTEHSSKES
+276 EDTEHSTKES

-308 GYVDGQIGDR
+308 GYVDGEIGDR

-323 SVHYDPPL
+323 AVHYDPPL

-344 LDKPKNKT
+344 LDKSKNKT
-352 VFTNYERKE
+352 VFTNYERKK

-376 EENKVYDVQILTSNG
+376 EENKTYDVQILTTNG

-397 QGSTTL
+397 FGETTL
-403 TARVMDGPKDVT
+403 TARVMDGAKDVT
-415 NEFSLTW
+415 SEFSLTW

-613 VSTAKSDLASAESEL
+613 VSTAKSDLANAEAEL
-628 NSKIETVKTTVTND
+628 NSKIETVKTTLTQD
-642 YAKKTELSD
+642 YATKTNLSE
-651 TKITLNK
+651 TQITLNK
-658 TISDSVASVKQ
+658 TISNSVASVKQ

-677 KSDLTTLQGEY
+677 KTDLTTLQGEY

-694 TAQKI
+694 TAKKF

-743 ALDKAADA
+743 ALNKASDA
-751 TSVANSASQNAT
+751 TSVANSASQNAS

-795 TVSSQSTRIDQTSS
+795 TVSTQSTRIDQTSS

-817 VTEVGNKVDSLKL
+817 VTEIGGKL
-830 VGENL
+830 DN
-835 ILNGYGEF
+835 
-843 GNNKNFN
+843 
-850 NYIFDGTNSYNNKPS
+850 
-865 FKTNLKTALSI
+865 LSI
-876 GNSRISIDIDKAYQF
+876 GGRNLLHGTVDFVDVGSNYNSGRLIETVFSLTGEKYKGLAVRGKTNISGMYTASSYSFSNFNLGDTYTFSFYAKGSIDTFSCYFHGESGYVKAKAIDT
-891 SMNIKSDNGGTIYLG
+891 NIGRMPDTYGDGIVLYRVGSGSSKELLDSKIFKRYYVTWKLDNTG
-906 WDEYD
+906 D
-911 IDGYYISPTYAMGFP
+911 IS
-926 NTTTSLAR
+926 
-934 DLNDG
+934 
-939 DTVVYLESTANWVD
+939 VVKKILIRTD
-953 SNATHQNGLIFW
+953 NATSG
-965 NYRDSTGYLYPEG
+965 
-978 VYSRNAWIDLY
+978 DLY
-989 TKENVNKTNNT
+989 ICGEKMETGN
-1000 ITLKS
+1000 
-1005 SWTHGT
+1005 
-1011 IKAGT
+1011 
-1016 RVSQS
+1016 
-1021 NSSGHKYRNF
+1021 
-1031 TNTSVP
+1031 
-1037 TSWKNTSFIIGKD
+1037 KNTD
-1050 HQLQSPYS
+1050 HSPSPEDDQSQ
-1058 FDETR
+1058 
-1063 FSPAAKSISFMA
+1063 
-1075 IWSYGTSVV
+1075 
-1084 DTYYINS
+1084 
-1091 IELKNI
+1091 
-1097 DDKLLIDGINT
+1097 IDGINN

-1113 YYAKSTV
+1113 YYQKTVV
-1120 DSKLSTA
+1120 DSKISTA

-1137 DISTQLNNYYD
+1137 DISTKLNNYYD
-1148 KATMDRRLTIGDV
+1148 KATMDRKLTIDGL
-1161 GIETYVQDTRSKLDG
+1161 GIETYVKDTKSQLDR
-1176 LQIGGRNLLK
+1176 LQVGGRNYLIGTNK
-1186 DTANFG
+1186 DYKT
-1192 NSGRPSGSKDGWLA
+1192 
-1206 VYSSTIESEK
+1206 
-1216 YNGLTVRSLKNVASM
+1216 
-1231 KNMCEYYFTGF
+1231 F
-1242 NLGDTYT
+1242 NLGQYSTI
-1249 LSFWAKGTID
+1249 LSTRKLSDLNLKVGDYITASCDLKVPPNAIKGGKIRIQFFNSDADRTQYYGEICNIGEEKRLKATVYID
-1259 RFRCYFYGDSG
+1259 SKLLQYKRVDLLIEST
-1270 FVGAKPVNTSI
+1270 NTSI
-1281 PCYSS
+1281 TAVESGIQS
-1286 SAFADGY
+1286 
-1293 CSFVNP
+1293 
-1299 QITNWTRISITW
+1299 RH
-1311 KLADTGDI
+1311 
-1319 NIAKRVLIRT
+1319 
-1329 DEATGGDLYVCGVKL
+1329 EKL

-1366 TEVKQLADQLSA
+1366 TQVKQLADQLSA
-1378 TVYDSASGLVTKTT
+1378 TVYDSASGLVSKTT

-1423 IDAKLIRLNGY
+1423 INAKLIRLNGQ
-1434 TKMDDAFINNLV
+1434 TKMDDAFINKLV

-1456 ATEISGDYIKGGT
+1456 STEISGDIIKGGKIEGVT
-1469 IDGTIIKST
+1469 FKSTGSGVEPGEVEINDGTISMEKQEVGTIGRFFNRGFVSPLEMTMSKVGPVGGKIGLIRATSFTPFGFNNQALDTGNNVQTHRLYFHYQGLSIESDGANSGIGKNSGLKIFGDNAYIDLKPSILKDPGDDSDPIKMRIIAT
-1478 GPNGTTKL
+1478 PNNTFEFRNNYGNIYMFTKNGEQPIANGYKL
-1486 TDGWFISTQNNAIGH
+1486 IYTWGSPNDMSVRHIRMVNSSSSSPYAEIQNNAGTAF
-1501 YGAQSVDMTIYDSSG
+1501 GM
-1516 YAGSTKLTY
+1516 
-1525 NGFLNEMKNS
+1525 
-1535 GGVFAKRK
+1535 
-1543 ITFHAEGFQIEPEDT
+1543 
-1558 NVGTNLNSGINLVGR
+1558 NVW
-1573 KAYLDFVANTIHR
+1573 K
-1586 TDATPYHLRIIASE
+1586 
-1600 DGKSIIESTQ
+1600 
-1610 GGLEIYIKNQEQ
+1610 
-1622 LVVNA
+1622 
-1627 NYIPQ
+1627 
-1632 TNMDNNTGIKRMV
+1632 
-1645 VAKPNESGSYMEI
+1645 
-1658 RNRAGKAWGISMWLS
+1658 S
-1673 DQRLKNNIKPSIL
+1673 DQRLKSNIQSPTQ
-1686 DSLATINQLQVKQ
+1686 DALATINQLKVRQ

-1713 IAQEVEQILPNAV
+1713 VAQEVEQILPNAV

>member
-1 MEHIRIA
+1 MVEHIRIA

-20 LDNKAGIKFHEAT
+20 LDNQAGIKFHEAT

-64 FKYDGND
+64 FKYAGND

-100 KRKAFKAP
+100 KRKAYKAQ

-235 YDKDNNLLYYTQ
+235 YDSDKKLLYYTQ
-247 GDTLYAPQSRDRFP
+247 GDTLYAPQARDRFP

-276 EDTEHSSKES
+276 EDTEHSSKEA

-308 GYVDGQIGDR
+308 GYVDGEIGDR

-344 LDKPKNKT
+344 LDKSKNKT
-352 VFTNYERKE
+352 TFTNYERKK

-376 EENKVYDVQILTSNG
+376 ESNKIYDVQILTTNG

-397 QGSTTL
+397 FGETTL
-403 TARVMDGPKDVT
+403 TARVMDGAKDVT

-428 YAHTASINVQAGSI
+428 YADTASINVQAGSI

-480 HLAWADSSDGSVGFS
+480 HLAWADSADGSVGFS

-538 EAKDKADSANSKADS
+538 EAKDTADNADNKADSANNKADT

-588 ANADAAEANRLIGLA
+588 ANADATEANRLIGLA

-613 VSTAKSDLASAESEL
+613 VSTAKSDLASAEADL
-628 NSKIETVKTTVTND
+628 NSKIETVKTTLTQD
-642 YAKKTELSD
+642 YATKTNLSD
-651 TKITLNK
+651 TQITLNK
-658 TISDSVASVKQ
+658 TISESVASVKQ

-677 KSDLTTLQGEY
+677 KTDLTTLQGEY

-694 TAQKI
+694 TAKKI

-722 AYNKANSAV
+722 AYSKAQNAV
-731 TSATNASSTANS
+731 TSATNASSTASS
-743 ALDKAADA
+743 ALDKASDA
-751 TSVANSASQNAT
+751 TSVANSASQNAS
-763 NAVASANSAVSTAN
+763 NAVASANNAVSTAN

-795 TVSSQSTRIDQTSS
+795 TVSSQSTKIDQTSN
-809 RIDQVASG
+809 RIEQVASE
-817 VTEVGNKVDSLKL
+817 VTEVGS
-830 VGENL
+830 
-835 ILNGYGEF
+835 
-843 GNNKNFN
+843 
-850 NYIFDGTNSYNNKPS
+850 
-865 FKTNLKTALSI
+865 
-876 GNSRISIDIDKAYQF
+876 
-891 SMNIKSDNGGTIYLG
+891 
-906 WDEYD
+906 
-911 IDGYYISPTYAMGFP
+911 
-926 NTTTSLAR
+926 
-934 DLNDG
+934 
-939 DTVVYLESTANWVD
+939 
-953 SNATHQNGLIFW
+953 
-965 NYRDSTGYLYPEG
+965 
-978 VYSRNAWIDLY
+978 
-989 TKENVNKTNNT
+989 
-1000 ITLKS
+1000 
-1005 SWTHGT
+1005 
-1011 IKAGT
+1011 
-1016 RVSQS
+1016 
-1021 NSSGHKYRNF
+1021 
-1031 TNTSVP
+1031 
-1037 TSWKNTSFIIGKD
+1037 
-1050 HQLQSPYS
+1050 
-1058 FDETR
+1058 
-1063 FSPAAKSISFMA
+1063 
-1075 IWSYGTSVV
+1075 
-1084 DTYYINS
+1084 
-1091 IELKNI
+1091 
-1097 DDKLLIDGINT
+1097 

-1113 YYAKSTV
+1113 YYQKTTV

-1127 VSGITAQYTK
+1127 VSGITAQYTQ
-1137 DISTQLNNYYD
+1137 DITTRLGNYYD
-1148 KATMDRRLTIGDV
+1148 KSTMDRKLTIDGQ
-1161 GIETYVQDTRSKLDG
+1161 GISTYVKNTQSKLDN
-1176 LQIGGRNLLK
+1176 LQIGGRNLYVHS
-1186 DTANFG
+1186 
-1192 NSGRPSGSKDGWLA
+1192 SGVTFAGDI
-1206 VYSSTIESEK
+1206 VNSSTTTKNSEK
-1216 YNGLTVRSLKNVASM
+1216 YGFKSEYKITRLSVVRLQQLQFNGKRHAVVS
-1231 KNMCEYYFTGF
+1231 F
-1242 NLGDTYT
+1242 NAY
-1249 LSFWAKGTID
+1249 
-1259 RFRCYFYGDSG
+1259 
-1270 FVGAKPVNTSI
+1270 VNTGTLDLKVDICDLGNKHFAISTTNNR
-1281 PCYSS
+1281 YSV
-1286 SAFADGY
+1286 
-1293 CSFVNP
+1293 FVDNIN
-1299 QITNWTRISITW
+1299 QYNTVDSYNGFSDFEFI
-1311 KLADTGDI
+1311 LAQGQT
-1319 NIAKRVLIRT
+1319 
-1329 DEATGGDLYVCGVKL
+1329 LYVEYIMV
-1344 EKGNQATD
+1344 EYATTPSNH
-1352 WSPAPEDMATLTQY
+1352 SPAHEDMATLTQY
-1366 TEVKQLADQLSA
+1366 TQVKQLADQLSA

-1404 SAGDILTSLNLN
+1404 SSGDILTSLNLN

-1423 IDAKLIRLNGY
+1423 INAKLIRLNGY
-1434 TKMDDAFINNLV
+1434 TKMDDAFVNKLV
-1446 ANSIVTNKIK
+1446 ANSIITNKIK
-1456 ATEISGDYIKGGT
+1456 STEISGDIIKGGT
-1469 IDGTIIKST
+1469 IQGVTLKSTGSGAEPGEVEINDGTISMEKQEVGTIGRFFNRGFVSPLEMTMAKVGPIGGKIGLIRATSFTPSGFNNQALDTGNNVQNHGLFFHYQGLSIESDGANSGIGKNSGLKIFGDNAYIDLKPSILKDPGDDSDPIKMRIIATPNNTFEFRNNYGNIYMFTKNGEQPIANGFKLIYTWDSPNDTSVRHIRMINST
-1478 GPNGTTKL
+1478 SSSPYAE
-1486 TDGWFISTQNNAIGH
+1486 IQNNAGTAF
-1501 YGAQSVDMTIYDSSG
+1501 GM
-1516 YAGSTKLTY
+1516 
-1525 NGFLNEMKNS
+1525 
-1535 GGVFAKRK
+1535 
-1543 ITFHAEGFQIEPEDT
+1543 
-1558 NVGTNLNSGINLVGR
+1558 NVW
-1573 KAYLDFVANTIHR
+1573 K
-1586 TDATPYHLRIIASE
+1586 
-1600 DGKSIIESTQ
+1600 
-1610 GGLEIYIKNQEQ
+1610 
-1622 LVVNA
+1622 
-1627 NYIPQ
+1627 
-1632 TNMDNNTGIKRMV
+1632 
-1645 VAKPNESGSYMEI
+1645 
-1658 RNRAGKAWGISMWLS
+1658 S
-1673 DQRLKNNIKPSIL
+1673 DQRLKSNIQSPTQ
-1686 DSLATINQLQVKQ
+1686 DALATLNQLQVRQ

-1713 IAQEVEQILPNAV
+1713 VAQEVEQILPNAV

-1736 DSGLIPVLIG
+1736 DSGLIPVLID
-1746 AVQKLSNKVN
+1746 
-1756 LLENIIYN
+1756 
-1764 IKGGNLI
+1764 

>member
-64 FKYDGND
+64 FKYAGND

-100 KRKAFKAP
+100 KRKAYKAQ

-122 HSLTLG
+122 HSLMLG

-235 YDKDNNLLYYTQ
+235 YDSDKKLLYYTQ
-247 GDTLYAPQSRDRFP
+247 GDTLYAPQARDRFP

-276 EDTEHSSKES
+276 EDTEHSSKEA

-308 GYVDGQIGDR
+308 GYVDGEIGDR

-344 LDKPKNKT
+344 LDKSKNKT
-352 VFTNYERKE
+352 VFTNYERKK
-361 SEIANELLAKMNALI
+361 SEIANELLAKMTALI
-376 EENKVYDVQILTSNG
+376 EENKTYDVQILTSNG

-397 QGSTTL
+397 FGETTL
-403 TARVMDGPKDVT
+403 TARVMDGAKDVT
-415 NEFSLTW
+415 SEFSLTW

-538 EAKDKADSANSKADS
+538 EAKDKADIADSKADS
-553 AISTANTAKDTAD
+553 AIDAANTAKDTAD

-575 NELANTAKELADK
+575 NSLANTAKDLADK
-588 ANADAAEANRLIGLA
+588 ANADATEANRLIGLA
-603 NGEIDRLNTD
+603 NTEIGKLNTN
-613 VSTAKSDLASAESEL
+613 VENTRKDLASAESDL
-628 NSKIETVKTTVTND
+628 SSKIETVKTTVTND

-651 TKITLNK
+651 TKLTLNK
-658 TISDSVASVKQ
+658 TISESVASVKQ
-669 EMSETYAV
+669 EMSEKYST
-677 KSDLTTLQGEY
+677 KNDLTTLQGEY
-688 NSFKED
+688 NSFKEE
-694 TAQKI
+694 TAKKF

-713 TEAQKLAND
+713 TEAQRLAND
-722 AYNKANSAV
+722 ALSKASSAV
-731 TSATNASSTANS
+731 TSANNASSTASS
-743 ALDKAADA
+743 AMTKASDA
-751 TSVANSASQNAT
+751 TNVANSASQNAT

-782 ADKAIADVAALTK
+782 ADKAIADVAALTQ

-809 RIDQVASG
+809 RIEQVASG
-817 VTEVGNKVDSLKL
+817 VTEVGNKLDNLQ
-830 VGENL
+830 VGGRNL
-835 ILNGYGEF
+835 IIGTSEEFVMGYG
-843 GNNKNFN
+843 
-850 NYIFDGTNSYNNKPS
+850 I
-865 FKTNLKTALSI
+865 
-876 GNSRISIDIDKAYQF
+876 
-891 SMNIKSDNGGTIYLG
+891 
-906 WDEYD
+906 
-911 IDGYYISPTYAMGFP
+911 P
-926 NTTTSLAR
+926 NTTWENGRAILRYGSGNDPFKTTEILPQNSAFDDFVMKPGATYTQSIIVETDATFIPNGEFYFSWYRMSPETHNSQRGSIKKTGNEQYLIWSTTS
-934 DLNDG
+934 
-939 DTVVYLESTANWVD
+939 VD
-953 SNATHQNGLIFW
+953 ED
-965 NYRDSTGYLYPEG
+965 NYRLRAFDIINLQKVLSFNNSGSYIAFSKPKLEEG
-978 VYSRNAWIDLY
+978 N
-989 TKENVNKTNNT
+989 
-1000 ITLKS
+1000 
-1005 SWTHGT
+1005 
-1011 IKAGT
+1011 
-1016 RVSQS
+1016 
-1021 NSSGHKYRNF
+1021 
-1031 TNTSVP
+1031 VP
-1037 TSWKNTSFIIGKD
+1037 TAW
-1050 HQLQSPYS
+1050 
-1058 FDETR
+1058 
-1063 FSPAAKSISFMA
+1063 SPAPEDQQSQ
-1075 IWSYGTSVV
+1075 
-1084 DTYYINS
+1084 
-1091 IELKNI
+1091 
-1097 DDKLLIDGINT
+1097 IDGINS

-1113 YYAKSTV
+1113 YYQKTTV

-1127 VSGITAQYTK
+1127 VSGITAQYKQDITTK
-1137 DISTQLNNYYD
+1137 LGNYYD
-1148 KATMDRRLTIGDV
+1148 KSTIDSKLTIDGQ
-1161 GIETYVQDTRSKLDG
+1161 GIASYVKSTQSKLDN
-1176 LQIGGRNLLK
+1176 LQIGGRNLIIGTSEEFVMGYGIPNTTWENGRAILRYGSGNDPFK
-1186 DTANFG
+1186 TTEILPQNSAFDDFVMKPGATYTQSIIVETDATFIPNGEFYFSWYRMSPETHNSQRG
-1192 NSGRPSGSKDGWLA
+1192 SIKKTGNEQYLIWSTTSVDEDNYRLRAFDIINLQKVLSFNNSGSYIAFSK
-1206 VYSSTIESEK
+1206 
-1216 YNGLTVRSLKNVASM
+1216 
-1231 KNMCEYYFTGF
+1231 
-1242 NLGDTYT
+1242 
-1249 LSFWAKGTID
+1249 
-1259 RFRCYFYGDSG
+1259 
-1270 FVGAKPVNTSI
+1270 P
-1281 PCYSS
+1281 
-1286 SAFADGY
+1286 
-1293 CSFVNP
+1293 
-1299 QITNWTRISITW
+1299 
-1311 KLADTGDI
+1311 
-1319 NIAKRVLIRT
+1319 
-1329 DEATGGDLYVCGVKL
+1329 KL
-1344 EKGNQATD
+1344 EEGNVPTA
-1352 WSPAPEDMATLTQY
+1352 WSPAPEDMATTEQY

-1378 TVYDSASGLVTKTT
+1378 VVYDSSVGLVTKTT

-1416 ANTSTAE
+1416 ANNQSAE
-1423 IDAKLIRLNGY
+1423 INAKLIRLNGY
-1434 TKMDDAFINNLV
+1434 TKIDDAFINNLV
-1446 ANSIVTNKIK
+1446 TNSILTNKIK

-1469 IDGTIIKST
+1469 IQGVKIISNNGPGNVTLNYGRIDMDLIEPIEPNVNRNSIGTFTPSYVTMASYIDRGSTPQLDGSVMLDYTGFTSRIKDDDGTI
-1478 GPNGTTKL
+1478 
-1486 TDGWFISTQNNAIGH
+1486 QNRRIE
-1501 YGAQSVDMTIYDSSG
+1501 
-1516 YAGSTKLTY
+1516 
-1525 NGFLNEMKNS
+1525 FNS
-1535 GGVFAKRK
+1535 
-1543 ITFHAEGFQIEPEDT
+1543 EGFRIYPIDASS
-1558 NVGTNLNSGINLVGR
+1558 NALNSGIRLFGR
-1573 KAYLDFVANTIHR
+1573 HAYLDLNGNKTTKTKGTVS
-1586 TDATPYHLRIIASE
+1586 RIISGP
-1600 DGKSIIESTQ
+1600 DGSMQIINND
-1610 GGLEIYIKNQEQ
+1610 GNIYMMTKNGEQ
-1622 LVVNA
+1622 PIA
-1627 NYIPQ
+1627 NGYKLIYTWGSP
-1632 TNMDNNTGIKRMV
+1632 NDMSVRHIRMV
-1645 VAKPNESGSYMEI
+1645 NSSSSSPYAEI
-1658 RNRAGKAWGISMWLS
+1658 QNNAGTAFGMNVWKS
-1673 DQRLKNNIKPSIL
+1673 DQRLKSNIQSPTQ
-1686 DSLATINQLQVKQ
+1686 DALATINQLQVRQ

-1713 IAQEVEQILPNAV
+1713 VAQEVEQVLPNAV

-1764 IKGGNLI
+1764 TKGGNLI

>member
-1 MEHIRIA
+1 MDHIRIA

-20 LDNKAGIKFHEAT
+20 LDNKAGIKFHETT

-64 FKYDGND
+64 FKYGGND

-76 NSFEKNGYECSL
+76 NSFKKNGYECSL

-220 HGKDGLTIAGLDKKV
+220 HGKDGLTIAGLTKKV
-235 YDKDNNLLYYTQ
+235 YDNDKKLLYYIQ
-247 GDTLYAPQSRDRFP
+247 GDTLYAPQARDRFP

-271 ICLES
+271 ICLEG

-344 LDKPKNKT
+344 LDKSKNKT

-397 QGSTTL
+397 FGETTL
-403 TARVMDGPKDVT
+403 TARVMDGPREVT
-415 NEFSLTW
+415 SEFSLTW

-428 YAHTASINVQAGSI
+428 YSHDASIIVRAGSI
-442 DELATYLIIA
+442 DELATYLIMA

-469 KDGSPGKTPVV
+469 KDGQPGKTPVV
-480 HLAWADSSDGSVGFS
+480 HLAWADSADGSVGFS
-495 LELPTDKIPKYRGY
+495 LELPTNKIPKYRGY
-509 YVDYSTVASTN
+509 YVDYTSAASTN

-538 EAKDKADSANSKADS
+538 EAKIKADSANSKADS
-553 AISTANTAKDTAD
+553 AVSVANTAKDTAD

-588 ANADAAEANRLIGLA
+588 ANADAAEANRLVGLA
-603 NGEIDRLNTD
+603 NDEIDRLNTD
-613 VSTAKSDLASAESEL
+613 VSTAKTDLANAEADL
-628 NSKIETVKTTVTND
+628 NSKIETVKTTLTQNYATKTN
-642 YAKKTELSD
+642 LSD
-651 TKITLNK
+651 TQITLNK
-658 TISDSVASVKQ
+658 TISESVASVKQ

-694 TAQKI
+694 TAKKF
-699 SQQVSSIQTIQTDT
+699 SQQVSSIETIQTDT
-713 TEAQKLAND
+713 TEAQRLAND
-722 AYNKANSAV
+722 AYSKANSAV

-743 ALDKAADA
+743 ALDKASDA
-751 TSVANSASQNAT
+751 TSVANSASQNAN
-763 NAVASANSAVSTAN
+763 NAVASANTAVSTASQ
-777 TAKSN
+777 AKSN
-782 ADKAIADVAALTK
+782 ADKAIADVASLTK

-817 VTEVGNKVDSLKL
+817 VTEVGNRLD
-830 VGENL
+830 NL
-835 ILNGYGEF
+835 QIGGRNYLIGTNKEYRAFNLGRWYAILNTINLSDLNLKAGDYITASCDIKVPSNAIKGGRIRVQFYNTDADRLQYYGEICNI
-843 GNNKNFN
+843 GEEKRLKATV
-850 NYIFDGTNSYNNKPS
+850 YIDSKLLQYKRI
-865 FKTNLKTALSI
+865 NLLI
-876 GNSRISIDIDKAYQF
+876 
-891 SMNIKSDNGGTIYLG
+891 
-906 WDEYD
+906 
-911 IDGYYISPTYAMGFP
+911 
-926 NTTTSLAR
+926 
-934 DLNDG
+934 
-939 DTVVYLESTANWVD
+939 ES
-953 SNATHQNGLIFW
+953 
-965 NYRDSTGYLYPEG
+965 
-978 VYSRNAWIDLY
+978 
-989 TKENVNKTNNT
+989 
-1000 ITLKS
+1000 
-1005 SWTHGT
+1005 
-1011 IKAGT
+1011 
-1016 RVSQS
+1016 
-1021 NSSGHKYRNF
+1021 
-1031 TNTSVP
+1031 TNTSITAVEQGIQSRHEKLEIGNKP
-1037 TSWKNTSFIIGKD
+1037 TDW
-1050 HQLQSPYS
+1050 
-1058 FDETR
+1058 
-1063 FSPAAKSISFMA
+1063 SPAPEDQQSQ
-1075 IWSYGTSVV
+1075 
-1084 DTYYINS
+1084 
-1091 IELKNI
+1091 
-1097 DDKLLIDGINT
+1097 IDGINSNIT
-1108 NLSNN
+1108 NN
-1113 YYAKSTV
+1113 YYAKTTV

-1137 DISTQLNNYYD
+1137 DITTRLNNYYD

-1161 GIETYVQDTRSKLDG
+1161 GIETYV
-1176 LQIGGRNLLK
+1176 K
-1186 DTANFG
+1186 DTKSQLNNLSIGADNLIVNGGFPIDTHG
-1192 NSGRPSGSKDGWLA
+1192 WDKLGSGRLEIRKHPFYFNDKKNMFCIITNVKTQGYEGQEETI
-1206 VYSSTIESEK
+1206 VYS
-1216 YNGLTVRSLKNVASM
+1216 
-1231 KNMCEYYFTGF
+1231 EYFSVKPNT
-1242 NLGDTYT
+1242 DYT
-1249 LSFWAKGTID
+1249 LSFV
-1259 RFRCYFYGDSG
+1259 G
-1270 FVGAKPVNTSI
+1270 F
-1281 PCYSS
+1281 SS
-1286 SAFADGY
+1286 SNVASTEVHYMGKINKDDNSYSNITTLFNKANMPYSYCQYYQYTFNSRNSNVGMIRFDNNGSTNGENADMYFGEVMLVEGTVARKY
-1293 CSFVNP
+1293 QPSSAEFP
-1299 QITNWTRISITW
+1299 
-1311 KLADTGDI
+1311 
-1319 NIAKRVLIRT
+1319 
-1329 DEATGGDLYVCGVKL
+1329 
-1344 EKGNQATD
+1344 
-1352 WSPAPEDMATLTQY
+1352 TLTQY
-1366 TEVKQLADQLSA
+1366 TQVKQLADQLSA
-1378 TVYDSASGLVTKTT
+1378 TVYDSASGLVSKTT

-1404 SAGDILTSLNLN
+1404 SSGDILTSLNLN

-1456 ATEISGDYIKGGT
+1456 STEISGDIIRGGT
-1469 IDGTIIKST
+1469 IQGVTLKSTGSGAEPGEVEINDGTIAMEKQEV
-1478 GPNGTTKL
+1478 GTTGRFFNRGFVSPLEMTMSKVGPVGGKIGLIRATSFTPFGFNNQALDTGNNVQTHRLYFHYQGLSIESDGANSGVGRNSGLKIFGDNAYIDLKSGILNDPGNDSDPIKMRIIATPNNTFEFRNNYGNIYMMTKNGEQPIANGYKL
-1486 TDGWFISTQNNAIGH
+1486 IYTWGTPNDMSVRHIRMINPTSSSPYAEIQNNAGTAF
-1501 YGAQSVDMTIYDSSG
+1501 GM
-1516 YAGSTKLTY
+1516 
-1525 NGFLNEMKNS
+1525 
-1535 GGVFAKRK
+1535 
-1543 ITFHAEGFQIEPEDT
+1543 
-1558 NVGTNLNSGINLVGR
+1558 NVW
-1573 KAYLDFVANTIHR
+1573 K
-1586 TDATPYHLRIIASE
+1586 
-1600 DGKSIIESTQ
+1600 
-1610 GGLEIYIKNQEQ
+1610 
-1622 LVVNA
+1622 
-1627 NYIPQ
+1627 
-1632 TNMDNNTGIKRMV
+1632 
-1645 VAKPNESGSYMEI
+1645 
-1658 RNRAGKAWGISMWLS
+1658 S
-1673 DQRLKNNIKPSIL
+1673 DQRLKSNIQSPTQ
-1686 DSLATINQLQVKQ
+1686 DALATLNQLQVRQ